1 MSIRSAPLAVLA
13 ALAPAALAAQLST
26 PLDSATLAAFEWRAI
41 GPANMAG
48 RVTDVDVDPK
58 NPKVFYV
65 ATAAGGI
72 WKTINAGTTFFPLFD
87 REKII
92 SLGDIAV
99 APSDPN
105 VIYAGTGE
113 EDSRNSIS
121 PGGGVYKSTDAGK
134 TWKLVGLKETEAIGR
149 IVVHPTDPN
158 TAYVA
163 ALGHIWN
170 ANRERGLYKTTDG
183 GATWQNVKFISD
195 KAGFVDVA
203 MHPTDPNTLW
213 AASWERVRGPYFLKS
228 GGPGSA
234 LWKTTDAGKS
244 WTEVKG
250 GGFPPMMKGRIGLAV
265 APSDPRVLYALV
277 EADTNP
283 NPKRGPKQVA
293 EVGDPVIGLGGTV
306 PRAKTNSGL
315 YRSGDGGATWS
326 LMYKNEDDAR
336 PFYYSQVRVDPQN
349 PQRVYWMSSVFR
361 FSDDGGKTVRRGALQ
376 IHTDWHAMWIN
387 PRDPEHFIIGN
398 DGGIAVTHDKGGTY
412 DFPATFP
419 IGQFYAIS
427 YDMQV
432 PYRVCGGLQDNG
444 SWCGPSRTRGR
455 LGASNADWFNVGG
468 GDGFYTAQ
476 DPNDPNLIYAESQG
490 GNISRLDISTN
501 LRTIINRGGGRNRRS
516 AFEDSL
522 IIARGD
528 TANPETPEISRSVAA
543 VRQKA
548 RVDSLSRLRF
558 NWETPFF
565 LSPHAATTVY
575 AAGNKVIKSTD
586 RGDHFFPISPDL
598 STKDSLKIRTS
609 VSQTGGITPDNTGA
623 EMHGTVT
630 TLAESP
636 VRPGILYAGTDDG
649 NVWVTRNDGGS
660 WENLTGRFP
669 GVPKNTWV
677 SRVEPSSV
685 DTAVVYVA
693 FDGHRTN
700 DFAPYIYM
708 SADFGRSFKRI
719 TSGIPNDGGPNFVH
733 VVRESPNN
741 KHLLFAGTDL
751 GVYVSTDRG
760 ARWQKFMAGLPT
772 VPVFDLKIHPR
783 DRELIAGTHGRSIWI
798 ADIAALEQMSDSMM
812 RRPVAVFAPRPG
824 YQYGIAQVQSWEG
837 NKLFR
842 AENPPFGTT
851 IAYRVAGTPAA
862 GGAVRAEAAP
872 DGEGG
877 ARPAA
882 PAATAAA
889 APRAA
894 ADSARIVITDVK
906 GDTVRVLRGP
916 AGPGMHSVTWDL
928 RGTPA
933 KLGPAALRDS
943 VRTAERTR
951 READSTK
958 KANPAAD
965 SSAAAGAGRRG
976 ANEPNLR
983 PAEQRL
989 GGALPENPFRGRR
1002 QGPLVPQ
1009 GAYLVTVTV
1018 NGQTSRH
1025 VVPVE
1030 RVTPISEPDFG
1041 VEQ

>member
-315 YRSGDGGATWS
+315 YRSGDGGATWT

-412 DFPATFP
+412 DFP
-419 IGQFYAIS
+419 
-427 YDMQV
+427 
-432 PYRVCGGLQDNG
+432 R
-444 SWCGPSRTRGR
+444 PSRSGSSTRSATTCRCPTASAAGCR
-455 LGASNADWFNVGG
+455 TTARGAARRARAAGSAPPTPTGSTWAG

-476 DPNDPNLIYAESQG
+476 DPNDPNLIYARARAATSRASTSRPTCARSSTAAAG
-490 GNISRLDISTN
+490 GTDARRSRTRSSSPAATPRPRDARDLALGGGGAPEGARRLALAPALQLGDAV
-501 LRTIINRGGGRNRRS
+501 LPLPALGHHGVRGGEQGDQEHRPRRPLLP
-516 AFEDSL
+516 DL
-522 IIARGD
+522 ARPLHQGLAQDPHERLADWRDHARQHRRRDARHGHDARRVAGAAGD
-528 TANPETPEISRSVAA
+528 
-543 VRQKA
+543 
-548 RVDSLSRLRF
+548 RLRR
-558 NWETPFF
+558 
-565 LSPHAATTVY
+565 HRRRQRV
-575 AAGNKVIKSTD
+575 
-586 RGDHFFPISPDL
+586 GDAQ
-598 STKDSLKIRTS
+598 R
-609 VSQTGGITPDNTGA
+609 
-623 EMHGTVT
+623 
-630 TLAESP
+630 
-636 VRPGILYAGTDDG
+636 R
-649 NVWVTRNDGGS
+649 RS

-669 GVPKNTWV
+669 GVPRHTWV

-708 SADFGRSFKRI
+708 SSDFGRSFKRI
-719 TSGIPNDGGPNFVH
+719 TRGIPADGGPNFVH

-760 ARWQKFMAGLPT
+760 ANWQKFMTGLPT

-798 ADIAALEQMSDSMM
+798 ADIAALEQMSDSVM
-812 RRPVAVFAPRPG
+812 RRPVAVFAPGRG

-842 AENPPFGTT
+842 AENPPFGTSD
-851 IAYRVAGTPAA
+851 RVPRRGHARG
-862 GGAVRAEAAP
+862 RRRR
-872 DGEGG
+872 G
-877 ARPAA
+877 ARGAA
-882 PAATAAA
+882 PAARGGAPGRPRGHRPPPR
-889 APRAA
+889 PRAA
-894 ADSARIVITDVK
+894 ATP
-906 GDTVRVLRGP
+906 P
-916 AGPGMHSVTWDL
+916 AS
-928 RGTPA
+928 
-933 KLGPAALRDS
+933 
-943 VRTAERTR
+943 
-951 READSTK
+951 
-958 KANPAAD
+958 
-965 SSAAAGAGRRG
+965 
-976 ANEPNLR
+976 
-983 PAEQRL
+983 
-989 GGALPENPFRGRR
+989 
-1002 QGPLVPQ
+1002 
-1009 GAYLVTVTV
+1009 
-1018 NGQTSRH
+1018 
-1025 VVPVE
+1025 
-1030 RVTPISEPDFG
+1030 
-1041 VEQ
+1041 